1 MIQSRAVFLGLVG
14 SYLTAFAAPAFA
26 DSYPSRPIRL
36 VIGFPPGG
44 PSDILARVVAQGLS
58 QRLGQAVI
66 VDNRPGA
73 GGNVAG
79 AIAAKAASDGYTLL
93 MGNLSILVA
102 NPSLYKNV
110 SFNAQTDF
118 APISLIGTETNILV
132 VNPSLPVKSVAE
144 LVALAKAKPG
154 KLNFASSGFGSPP
167 YLTAEMFKAVEHV
180 DIVHVPYSGAA
191 SALAEVVSGQTQMM
205 FATALSV
212 MPFIKSGQVR
222 AIAVSTPHRSALL
235 PNLPT
240 IAESG
245 AHGFDATAWHGL
257 VAPAK
262 TPPEVIAK
270 LNAATV
276 AVLHEPSVKQR
287 LSSLGL
293 TIVAGSPEQFAA
305 YIKSEQPRWSKAIEA
320 SGAHVE

>member
-1 MIQSRAVFLGLVG
+1 
-14 SYLTAFAAPAFA
+14 
-26 DSYPSRPIRL
+26 
-36 VIGFPPGG
+36 
-44 PSDILARVVAQGLS
+44 
-58 QRLGQAVI
+58 
-66 VDNRPGA
+66 
-73 GGNVAG
+73 
-79 AIAAKAASDGYTLL
+79 
-93 MGNLSILVA
+93 
-102 NPSLYKNV
+102 
-110 SFNAQTDF
+110 
-118 APISLIGTETNILV
+118 
-132 VNPSLPVKSVAE
+132 
-144 LVALAKAKPG
+144 VALARAKPG

-235 PNLPT
+235 PNMPT

-245 AHGFDATAWHGL
+245 ARGFDATAWHGL
-257 VAPAK
+257 VVPAK
-262 TPPEVIAK
+262 TPPEIIAK

-276 AVLHEPSVKQR
+276 AVLHEASVKQR

-305 YIKSEQPRWSKAIEA
+305 YIKSEQPRWSKAIQA